1 MFGFLLKVFC
11 GFLVFCAVVAILE
24 SGLRD
29 IYRTVDDIRNLT
41 SGTKDKSYMP
51 VIHYKRCKE
60 ENTEYLKKMC
70 PADSAAAK
78 DRYQILFD
86 FSYCGDPYFLLKSDK
101 GTFYLRKY
109 RTCSSSD
116 KVTRYILENVKDR
129 LARELKESDSCLDRL
144 CQKNI
149 ARSVKQLFISYKDDP
164 GRGKALNTY
173 PIWYSSRIADP
184 TVTAYKLE
192 TKSVESI
199 CVKADLDAMDDF
211 AYDSASGMDSGD
223 PNEWGSDAWWAEQE
237 RFINESLYVNH
248 DWDIFKREDERCDAK
263 HCHDPY
269 HHHKK

>member
-1 MFGFLLKVFC
+1 MFGFLLKIFC
-11 GFLVFCAVVAILE
+11 GFLVICAVGAILE

-29 IYRTVDDIRNLT
+29 ISRTVDGIRSLT
-41 SGTKDKSYMP
+41 SGTKDESYMP
-51 VIHYKRCKE
+51 VIHYKRCIE
-60 ENTEYLKKMC
+60 ENTEYLRKIC

-109 RTCSSSD
+109 RTCSGSD

-129 LARELKESDSCLDRL
+129 LARELKEPDSCLDRL

-199 CVKADLDAMDDF
+199 CAKADLDAMDGF
-211 AYDSASGMDSGD
+211 AYDSAAGMDPGD

-248 DWDIFKREDERCDAK
+248 DWDIFKREEERCDAK